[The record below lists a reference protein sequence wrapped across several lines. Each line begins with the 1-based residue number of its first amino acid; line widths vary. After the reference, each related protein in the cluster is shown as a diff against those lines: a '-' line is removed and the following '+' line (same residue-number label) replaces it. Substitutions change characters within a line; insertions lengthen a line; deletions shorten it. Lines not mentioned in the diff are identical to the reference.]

1 MHKPVLICYFSLL
14 ISILSLPVDSYSQN
28 VGVGTNT
35 PHAKAI
41 LEIKSTDKGVLFP
54 RLTTAQRNVI
64 VSPPDGLHIFNT
76 DERCLNYYDSTNQIW
91 NCYCNGCQTIVIT
104 IASNMCTVDFNA
116 MYASI
121 SPSKKYLINIL
132 AGVVISGCDPGDT
145 ALSFNNIPY
154 NEDIT
159 INNYGTIAG
168 GGGKGGNGAI
178 NRGCMFL
185 DVVAAPGQNG
195 GFAISTRDGIPVTI
209 NNYGVVA
216 GGGGGGGGSSGVNTT
231 SSWGGGGGGGAGIVT
246 GSGGT
251 AGGLFVSSGA
261 PISACVGLI
270 SYLGQNGVAGLTTT
284 GGSGGAGAGGGFSGG
299 NGGGRGQAGQNG
311 AGLIATIASG
321 GAAGKAIGGGTDNS
335 ILNISGGQTY
345 GHVD

>member
-1 MHKPVLICYFSLL
+1 M
-14 ISILSLPVDSYSQN
+14 
-28 VGVGTNT
+28 
-35 PHAKAI
+35 
-41 LEIKSTDKGVLFP
+41 
-54 RLTTAQRNVI
+54 
-64 VSPPDGLHIFNT
+64 
-76 DERCLNYYDSTNQIW
+76 
-91 NCYCNGCQTIVIT
+91 
-104 IASNMCTVDFNA
+104 
-116 MYASI
+116 
-121 SPSKKYLINIL
+121 

-154 NEDIT
+154 NADIT

-246 GSGGT
+246 GSGEQQEVFCIKRRTNKCLCRLNFLPGPEWCSRIDNNWRIWRSRSWRW
-251 AGGLFVSSGA
+251 LFRR
-261 PISACVGLI
+261 
-270 SYLGQNGVAGLTTT
+270 QWW
-284 GGSGGAGAGGGFSGG
+284 
-299 NGGGRGQAGQNG
+299 R
-311 AGLIATIASG
+311 
-321 GAAGKAIGGGTDNS
+321 
-335 ILNISGGQTY
+335 
-345 GHVD
+345 

>member
-28 VGVGTNT
+28 VGVGTNA

-154 NEDIT
+154 NADIT

-195 GFAISTRDGIPVTI
+195 GFAISTRDGIPV
-209 NNYGVVA
+209 
-216 GGGGGGGGSSGVNTT
+216 TT

-311 AGLIATIASG
+311 AGLIA
-321 GAAGKAIGGGTDNS
+321 GKAIGGGTDNS

>member
-1 MHKPVLICYFSLL
+1 MKKIFSFSWFLFL
-14 ISILSLPVDSYSQN
+14 TSILSLPADSYSQN
-28 VGVGTNT
+28 VGVGTNA

-64 VSPPDGLHIFNT
+64 VNPPDGLHIFNT

-104 IASNMCTVDFNA
+104 IASNLCTVDFNA

-145 ALSFNNIPY
+145 ALSFDNMPFNA
-154 NEDIT
+154 DIT
-159 INNYGTIAG
+159 INNHGTIAG

-185 DVVAAPGQNG
+185 DVVATSGQNG

-209 NNYGVVA
+209 NNYGIVA

-246 GSGGT
+246 SSGGV
-251 AGGLFVSSGA
+251 AGGLFVTSGA

-311 AGLIATIASG
+311 AGLIATGSVG